1 MKFLFFFID
10 GIGLGHDDPSRNPFA
25 RAAMPHLQNL
35 LEGQRLVVDTIPSR
49 TSYRGGIAN
58 VPNPQ
63 KAPQRVIHQHHRFE
77 NDRCTLLALD
87 ACLGVE
93 GLPKSATGQAA
104 LLTGINMSSKLG
116 YHQGP
121 KPNDELAHLIQDNN
135 LFKTL
140 LNVGL
145 KVTLLNAYPPVY
157 FAGLDSGRRQQGV
170 VAFAVTSAGIPLKT
184 TSDLLAGKAL
194 SADFTGQGWRDQ
206 LGFPDIPQLEPSEA
220 GEHLGMLAQEY
231 DFTFFEYWL
240 SDYVGHRHN
249 MSSAC
254 TLLET
259 FDKVLG
265 GLLDVWDDD
274 LGLIL
279 ITSDHGNLEDL
290 STRRH
295 TSNLVPA
302 LVIGAPQLR
311 LPFAA
316 TLHDLTDVTP
326 AILRLFGL

>member
-10 GIGLGHDDPSRNPFA
+10 GIGLGHDDPSCNPFA
-25 RAAMPHLQNL
+25 CADMPHLQNL
-35 LEGQRLVVDTIPSR
+35 LDGRRLVSDAILPRSNNR
-49 TSYRGGIAN
+49 TYTEN

-63 KAPQRVIHQHHRFE
+63 KDPQRGIHQHHRFE

-87 ACLGVE
+87 ACLGME
-93 GLPKSATGQAA
+93 GLPQSATGQAA
-104 LLTGINMSSKLG
+104 LLTGKNMSAELG

-121 KPNDELAHLIQDNN
+121 KPNAELVDLIRDDN
-135 LFKTL
+135 LFKAL
-140 LNVGL
+140 QDIGL

-157 FAGLDSGRRQQGV
+157 FAGIDSGRRQQGV
-170 VAFAVTSAGIPLKT
+170 VAFVVTSAGIPLKT
-184 TSDLLAGKAL
+184 TSDLLAGRAL

-206 LGFPDIPQLEPSEA
+206 LGFPDIPRLEPFEA

-240 SDYVGHRHN
+240 SDYVGHRRN

-254 TLLET
+254 ALLET

-265 GLLDVWDDD
+265 GLLDVWNDEQ
-274 LGLIL
+274 GLIL

-302 LVIGAPQLR
+302 LVIGVPQLR

-326 AILRLFGL
+326 AILRLFSQ

>member
-10 GIGLGHDDPSRNPFA
+10 GIGLGYDDPSRNPFA
-25 RAAMPHLQNL
+25 RAALPHLQDL
-35 LEGQRLVVDTIPSR
+35 LDGQRLVADTILPKVNDRSNNENVLYSGK
-49 TSYRGGIAN
+49 TQQKGI
-58 VPNPQ
+58 PQ
-63 KAPQRVIHQHHRFE
+63 HRRFE

-93 GLPKSATGQAA
+93 GLPQSATGQAA
-104 LLTGINMSSKLG
+104 LLTGKNMSAELG

-121 KPNDELAHLIQDNN
+121 KPNAELVDLIQDDN
-135 LFKTL
+135 LFKAL
-140 LNVGL
+140 QNIGL
-145 KVTLLNAYPPVY
+145 KVTLLNSYPPVY
-157 FAGLDSGRRQQGV
+157 FAGIDSGRRQQGV

-184 TSDLLAGKAL
+184 TSDFFAGEAL

-206 LGFPDIPQLEPSEA
+206 LGFPDIPRLEPSEA
-220 GEHLGMLAQEY
+220 GERLGMLAQEY

-240 SDYVGHRHN
+240 SDYVGHRRN

-265 GLLDVWDDD
+265 GLLDVWDEDQ
-274 LGLIL
+274 GLIL

-290 STRRH
+290 NTRRH

-302 LVIGAPQLR
+302 LVIGAPHLR

-326 AILRLFGL
+326 ATLRLFGQ